1 MKKELSIYLDIVRF
15 TAAMVVF
22 LGHASGNLTG
32 GFLWQLN
39 SYLSASVMVFF
50 VLSGFVIAFVY
61 DTKEKTI
68 KEYTIARVS
77 RLSSIVIPA
86 LLITVIFDQAGIL
99 INEGLYYNG
108 PWEPP
113 QNEFI
118 NYLLSLFLLQNIWG
132 LNLNPGINVPFWS
145 LSFEL
150 LFYCLFASM
159 FYLKGKIRVI
169 TFVLL
174 LLLAG
179 PDIIIYFPI
188 WMMGVFI
195 YYLLKK
201 DNVSTRPISM
211 SIISIVTA
219 ILLIIFIPW
228 IKKNMSYSPEILI
241 TQRNILA
248 DYIYALIFSIH
259 LITVSPLIHY
269 FKIFLIRISKPISYL
284 AGFTFSLYLF
294 HRPLIQFFATFS
306 EDPSSVQNRILVILG
321 TLIVVLV
328 IGGWSE
334 KQKYTIKTLL
344 RKWTT
349 TNRANL

>member
-1 MKKELSIYLDIVRF
+1 MF
-15 TAAMVVF
+15 
-22 LGHASGNLTG
+22 
-32 GFLWQLN
+32 
-39 SYLSASVMVFF
+39 
-50 VLSGFVIAFVY
+50 Y

-86 LLITVIFDQAGIL
+86 LLITVIFDQVGIM

-108 PWEPP
+108 PWGAP

-118 NYLLSLFLLQNIWG
+118 NYFLSLFLLQNIWG

-159 FYLKGKIRVI
+159 FYLKGKARVI

-188 WMMGVFI
+188 WMMGVLI

-201 DNVSTRPISM
+201 DNVSTRPFFM
-211 SIISIVTA
+211 SIISIITA
-219 ILLIIFIPW
+219 MLLIIFIPW
-228 IKKNMSYSPEILI
+228 IKKNISYSPEILI
-241 TQRNILA
+241 TQRNI
-248 DYIYALIFSIH
+248 FS
-259 LITVSPLIHY
+259 
-269 FKIFLIRISKPISYL
+269 
-284 AGFTFSLYLF
+284 
-294 HRPLIQFFATFS
+294 
-306 EDPSSVQNRILVILG
+306 
-321 TLIVVLV
+321 
-328 IGGWSE
+328 
-334 KQKYTIKTLL
+334 
-344 RKWTT
+344 
-349 TNRANL
+349 